1 MSTVAIGWLSAV
13 FPLECNT
20 IVEADTPLGNSAHF
34 KQHMHML
41 QPFDHTKFL
50 VGDIDTEEVEN
61 QILELAGSFVMTY
74 RSWSQ
79 PDPQQD
85 SRKHWF

>member
-1 MSTVAIGWLSAV
+1 M
-13 FPLECNT
+13 
-20 IVEADTPLGNSAHF
+20 EADTPLGNSAHF

-74 RSWSQ
+74 RS
-79 PDPQQD
+79 
-85 SRKHWF
+85 

>member
-50 VGDIDTEEVEN
+50 VGDIDTEELEHKQSKVEN
-61 QILELAGSFVMTY
+61 QILELVKEAC
-74 RSWSQ
+74 W
-79 PDPQQD
+79 
-85 SRKHWF
+85 